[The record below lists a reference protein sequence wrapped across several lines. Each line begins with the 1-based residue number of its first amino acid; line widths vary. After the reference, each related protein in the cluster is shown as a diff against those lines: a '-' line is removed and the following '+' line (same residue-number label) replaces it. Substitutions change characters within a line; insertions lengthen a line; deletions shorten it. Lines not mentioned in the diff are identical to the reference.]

1 MDILLK
7 PDSLCLA
14 GALNRFLI
22 STTGD
27 ISFVLK
33 YAETDAV
40 VVQHTYTPNKQG
52 RVEINLESIV
62 TSLLTFKIQDVS
74 EPYRQTSIVRKF
86 TATFSEVSTSSTESW
101 SFTVLRAGIDRFADS
116 AANWLKANFLTWQ
129 PTVKP
134 VTYYTPEFLTYY
146 AQADSVC
153 KCRAYVEKNGIYE
166 ETLLTMGLLS
176 AGYAWT
182 IPVQYAIIAGKTN
195 DLPSYYDIWV
205 ENTNGERLTYIQR
218 YYASDVR
225 SEQEQWV
232 LFENSL
238 GGIDTFRAYGDSE
251 NTAKH
256 THNIA
261 EIENDSEEYRVDTTR
276 EFKKNTGHL
285 TDGERRWLLDFFPS
299 LGKFLY
305 AGTSIRRIVVTES
318 DVNWQ
323 AKELPSSYTFTYKYA
338 DARPYLN
345 LPRADMPANVLDIKI
360 PDVGSFTVAPR
371 LVELDRLPLSGG
383 ALFPVQSPYS
393 DKWSVTTAAAIIDW
407 LSHEITAS
415 YSGNGSFGHTHDN
428 MSLLSALTR
437 LGKYLLI
444 DAQKIWAEYADEAN
458 VAKKLSNDSPVYDQ
472 FLRKDVDDTASG
484 IIKFLRGLVARAKS
498 FFAGIKNTGDIE
510 NDGNITNTGD
520 ITTKNLTVT
529 GKATFFELE
538 ILKAKAAG
546 GTTINSPGTFHA
558 DLVEDTDAGYVLYQR
573 ADQDGKTLMQMVEEG
588 DQLFCCDFNVG
599 TGLYTNAGN
608 RYYWRRVTAAPTEYV
623 TKSING
629 EEVRYLTVTISKT
642 DRDLSSDDAPQIG
655 DDLMVLGSRTNPD
668 RQSAIM
674 TSAYRSFDVGLTAP
688 YTAQYIGINDYD
700 LASHRRNYQA
710 ANGNK
715 FVGRME
721 IVSNGSEA
729 VSRPVPCERGAW
741 TPGMECGYY
750 DRVSYTEVDGTTS
763 LYLCLVVPGTTTTE
777 EPGKSDNWQKQVS
790 GTSSKSTYTY
800 IRYSN
805 DGGQTFTAA
814 KPWTETGDY
823 GNGRNIV
830 YDAGGDYTFIRLPN
844 GAQNQWSSWKTIHH
858 EGITDAETSL
868 TFSGKVKFEGCEY
881 PTGSRFIVRF
891 MNQNEWSNKVFMVQ
905 PVSEDGVYDLT
916 STITNLPAATADN
929 KIQLRVDYVN
939 GGKATFYDLKVELGD
954 KATPWAPAPEDTTF
968 GTIEGAYMGVAVSD
982 KPYPPMN
989 VEDYTWSKTKGEP
1002 GESVAIDSSKSSVTY
1017 QVSGSGIVVPTGTW
1031 GTSVPAVDPG
1041 NFLWTKIVTAYT
1053 DGKSTTAYNVS
1064 RQGEDGA
1071 SVQIQ
1076 SAATAYAVTAD
1087 AGQPADSAFSPDLQ
1101 ELNKGDYLWTRSTIT
1116 FDDGSAPLV
1125 SYSVSRLGTDGENGV
1140 ITHFAYAT
1148 SADGIQGFSTTA
1160 FEGYTYIGVYTDPT
1174 EAQIAAGTM
1183 VPDPDTA
1190 SSYTW
1195 TPVKGEDATY
1205 YFIAA
1210 SQNVVHID
1218 KDGNADVNTISVY
1231 GAYQDNGVIRAIT
1244 DSSYTLHAYKDA
1256 ETGDPVRESSLV
1268 PSFNLGVDVSATKYI
1283 VVLRRNGRTVN
1294 KLTIHVIKD
1303 GTAGETAFSITTS
1316 PGTVIINQSTS
1327 KSGNAYPLLIDAAAE
1342 GSNTEILLHVFR
1354 GSEEIP
1360 VSKPAEGVV
1369 GFSINT
1375 ITPNHCTAVRTADN
1389 GTTYNDRVWIN
1400 SVGTYAENG
1409 SNKYYRNG
1417 YVDLEVLYGNSS
1429 IGKVRVPF
1437 ACNLNGEFKEV
1448 IDRDFSGR
1456 YASKTEFNNLSNN
1469 AITQSEMESAI
1480 EQKSDEILNTVQD
1493 VTDGINTQITTIR
1506 QTAQSISMKVGEVSE
1521 RRNMLTGTAFRRLEE
1536 ISWNNPSY
1544 PCMISTSVQYRGTNS
1559 VLIDCVAETNA
1570 DGSAKDKWQ
1579 GVIWRHIK
1587 VTPGK
1592 MYQWSFWYRTRTK
1605 DLTTEVKA
1613 FDANGKELN
1622 RPVSKNFLAGTN
1634 TDGTWHLFKVNFIP
1648 TDGTVTVDAMVYIIY
1663 SGKTYV
1669 ARPML
1674 EEADDYGGWTPSAQ
1688 DYDYT
1693 GGNLIAGSRLFD
1705 GDRMSNGAS
1714 TVTPNGFGE
1723 YSSLEINTSWEWK
1736 FGDIA
1741 KPNTEYIFS
1750 CYVNNYGD
1758 MTFRLTSGG
1767 SCVFAESSDGNV
1779 MDSART
1785 DGLVTISAHNKWTR
1799 IWVHFK
1805 TSANVPSGTRIAL
1818 RWVTSSNIHQIA
1830 APKLEYGATVT
1841 DWTESAD
1848 DKVSK
1853 AALLNT
1859 GIDIVN
1865 RKIKA
1870 IGDMFEWLN
1879 NQGEKKVF
1887 FDNNT
1892 GEYNFSGNVVAT
1904 TFSGSNGYFKVLP
1917 NGASWSTGLINY
1929 GNMYLVDGIDDT
1941 DILAIHANGIGGA
1954 PMISFY
1960 YNSTLDNNGNPQ
1972 YDRITTQS
1980 DGGRNMIIAG
1990 GASSVS
1996 YPMSSQSFGDTD
2008 GAGPFIA
2015 IGNSSSEINSNRPS
2029 NITNTLLNSHL
2040 LATPKVLTNRLEA
2053 KSIVSNMEI
2062 LKASKT
2068 VGNPG
2073 TIYVCKNTSQIT
2085 INLGSP
2091 SSHKG
2096 ELYIFVRAGNN
2107 ITFTGTNLS
2116 YWNGR
2121 TGNSI
2126 TSTTA
2131 HEIIFAICDGAI
2143 WHLQTINN

>member
-14 GALNRFLI
+14 GAMNRFLI

-285 TDGERRWLLDFFPS
+285 TDDERRWLLDFFPS
-299 LGKFLY
+299 LGKYLY

-484 IIKFLRGLVARAKS
+484 IITFLRGLVARAKS

-750 DRVSYTEVDGTTS
+750 DRVSHTTADGTS
-763 LYLCLVVPGTTTTE
+763 LWLCLVEPGHTTTDEPGT
-777 EPGKSDNWQKQVS
+777 SDAWRLQVA
-790 GTSSKSTYTY
+790 GTSGK
-800 IRYSN
+800 
-805 DGGQTFTAA
+805 DG
-814 KPWTETGDY
+814 
-823 GNGRNIV
+823 
-830 YDAGGDYTFIRLPN
+830 
-844 GAQNQWSSWKTIHH
+844 
-858 EGITDAETSL
+858 
-868 TFSGKVKFEGCEY
+868 
-881 PTGSRFIVRF
+881 
-891 MNQNEWSNKVFMVQ
+891 
-905 PVSEDGVYDLT
+905 
-916 STITNLPAATADN
+916 
-929 KIQLRVDYVN
+929 
-939 GGKATFYDLKVELGD
+939 
-954 KATPWAPAPEDTTF
+954 
-968 GTIEGAYMGVAVSD
+968 
-982 KPYPPMN
+982 
-989 VEDYTWSKTKGEP
+989 
-1002 GESVAIDSSKSSVTY
+1002 
-1017 QVSGSGIVVPTGTW
+1017 
-1031 GTSVPAVDPG
+1031 
-1041 NFLWTKIVTAYT
+1041 
-1053 DGKSTTAYNVS
+1053 
-1064 RQGEDGA
+1064 
-1071 SVQIQ
+1071 
-1076 SAATAYAVTAD
+1076 
-1087 AGQPADSAFSPDLQ
+1087 
-1101 ELNKGDYLWTRSTIT
+1101 
-1116 FDDGSAPLV
+1116 
-1125 SYSVSRLGTDGENGV
+1125 
-1140 ITHFAYAT
+1140 
-1148 SADGIQGFSTTA
+1148 
-1160 FEGYTYIGVYTDPT
+1160 
-1174 EAQIAAGTM
+1174 
-1183 VPDPDTA
+1183 
-1190 SSYTW
+1190 
-1195 TPVKGEDATY
+1195 TY

-1210 SQNVVHID
+1210 SQNIVHVD

-1342 GSNTEILLHVFR
+1342 GSNTEIVLHVFN

-1360 VSKPAEGVV
+1360 VSNPAVGIV

-1375 ITPNHCTAVRTADN
+1375 ITPNHCTVTRTAAS
-1389 GTTYNDRVWIN
+1389 GTTYNDRVWI
-1400 SVGTYAENG
+1400 SGVGTYAENG
-1409 SNKYYRNG
+1409 SNKYYRTG
-1417 YVDLEVLYGNSS
+1417 YVDLEVLYGNSI
-1429 IGKVRVPF
+1429 IGIVRAAF

-1480 EQKSDEILNTVQD
+1480 EQKSDEILSTVQD

-1579 GVIWRHIK
+1579 GVIWHHIK

-1669 ARPML
+1669 ARMML

-1767 SCVFAESSDGNV
+1767 SSVFAESSDGNV

>member
-1 MDILLK
+1 MGTNTLGRNITLPIYNADGTSFNELELTK
-7 PDSLCLA
+7 FTSDSVVMSLA
-14 GALNRFLI
+14 DKI
-22 STTGD
+22 TGD
-27 ISFVLK
+27 VYYKDNGLSVAMTEYVLYNGVKYVLVNPPTVVREGMASDNGELKGMTKYSFEFYHPMYQLSNLPFTDVAVTSSEEKYLSQNKNFSWVGYPSDFFAKLNKNLESTQWIVVKSTRYPSDKETMLSGVLSFNDNTIADALKMAYDTWGVAYVISQIKSGEQYYSDGKRFMVTFGLPTNEIYASDDDRNNNNPYIFEMGKGVGLK
-33 YAETDAV
+33 NNSRTPRKNKIVTRISGYGSEDNIPYGYPQIVWTGNQDWDYTINNDSTNPNSYPIYKGIVNGAYVKLIKHPFTRTHLMPSVYAETVNKKVNPNATGYDPTIEIKDYYDAIGDDYPNPINTLAPSYDIHEFNDIKPELGQVAITGVQPINNDKTIASDWDDSINDNGEYVQGYFQITLPILDFDIYACAAITQQMQINMRSGACIGCTFTVQVDWDDYRKNFYTQDGDFAPQGDQRDLTKYPNSTTTSVTLILQKDTQTFGTLMPNIYQKPKSGDEFV
-40 VVQHTYTPNKQG
+40 VLGISMPLSYITNAETRLDNAMMSYMLENNIYYFDYPLKFDEHFLATHTHILEQIHPN
-52 RVEINLESIV
+52 SIV
-62 TSLLTFKIQDVS
+62 HFKYGNETLELFVKQLTIKYGQSVLPQYDITLADNV
-74 EPYRQTSIVRKF
+74 
-86 TATFSEVSTSSTESW
+86 EV
-101 SFTVLRAGIDRFADS
+101 VLNQIG
-116 AANWLKANFLTWQ
+116 Q
-129 PTVKP
+129 V
-134 VTYYTPEFLTYY
+134 
-146 AQADSVC
+146 ADSV
-153 KCRAYVEKNGIYE
+153 EH
-166 ETLLTMGLLS
+166 LS
-176 AGYAWT
+176 SLISILRQGYNQN
-182 IPVQYAIIAGKTN
+182 V
-195 DLPSYYDIWV
+195 
-205 ENTNGERLTYIQR
+205 
-218 YYASDVR
+218 
-225 SEQEQWV
+225 
-232 LFENSL
+232 
-238 GGIDTFRAYGDSE
+238 
-251 NTAKH
+251 
-256 THNIA
+256 
-261 EIENDSEEYRVDTTR
+261 
-276 EFKKNTGHL
+276 
-285 TDGERRWLLDFFPS
+285 
-299 LGKFLY
+299 FL
-305 AGTSIRRIVVTES
+305 
-318 DVNWQ
+318 
-323 AKELPSSYTFTYKYA
+323 EL
-338 DARPYLN
+338 AR
-345 LPRADMPANVLDIKI
+345 
-360 PDVGSFTVAPR
+360 
-371 LVELDRLPLSGG
+371 
-383 ALFPVQSPYS
+383 
-393 DKWSVTTAAAIIDW
+393 
-407 LSHEITAS
+407 
-415 YSGNGSFGHTHDN
+415 
-428 MSLLSALTR
+428 
-437 LGKYLLI
+437 
-444 DAQKIWAEYADEAN
+444 
-458 VAKKLSNDSPVYDQ
+458 KLSKTGN
-472 FLRKDVDDTASG
+472 DTARG
-484 IIKFLRGLVARAKS
+484 VITFLQGLVAKAKS
-498 FFAGIKNTGDIE
+498 IFVGIKNTGDIE
-510 NDGNITNTGD
+510 NEGNITNTGD
-520 ITTKNLTVT
+520 IRTKNLTVT

-573 ADQDGKTLMQMVEEG
+573 AEQDDKTLMQMVEEG

-599 TGLYTNAGN
+599 TGLYMDAGN

-623 TKSING
+623 TKNIDG
-629 EEVRYLTVTISKT
+629 EEVRCLTVTISKT
-642 DRDLSSDDAPQIG
+642 DRDLSSDDAPQVG

-729 VSRPVPCERGAW
+729 VSAPVPCDLGPW
-741 TPGMECGYY
+741 MPGMECGYY
-750 DRVSYTEVDGTTS
+750 DRVSYTDANGNTS
-763 LYLCLVVPGTTTTE
+763 LWLCLVEPGHTTTDAPGT
-777 EPGKSDNWQKQVS
+777 SDAWRLQVA
-790 GTSSKSTYTY
+790 GTSGK
-800 IRYSN
+800 
-805 DGGQTFTAA
+805 DG
-814 KPWTETGDY
+814 
-823 GNGRNIV
+823 
-830 YDAGGDYTFIRLPN
+830 
-844 GAQNQWSSWKTIHH
+844 
-858 EGITDAETSL
+858 
-868 TFSGKVKFEGCEY
+868 
-881 PTGSRFIVRF
+881 
-891 MNQNEWSNKVFMVQ
+891 
-905 PVSEDGVYDLT
+905 
-916 STITNLPAATADN
+916 
-929 KIQLRVDYVN
+929 
-939 GGKATFYDLKVELGD
+939 
-954 KATPWAPAPEDTTF
+954 
-968 GTIEGAYMGVAVSD
+968 
-982 KPYPPMN
+982 
-989 VEDYTWSKTKGEP
+989 
-1002 GESVAIDSSKSSVTY
+1002 
-1017 QVSGSGIVVPTGTW
+1017 
-1031 GTSVPAVDPG
+1031 
-1041 NFLWTKIVTAYT
+1041 
-1053 DGKSTTAYNVS
+1053 
-1064 RQGEDGA
+1064 
-1071 SVQIQ
+1071 
-1076 SAATAYAVTAD
+1076 
-1087 AGQPADSAFSPDLQ
+1087 
-1101 ELNKGDYLWTRSTIT
+1101 
-1116 FDDGSAPLV
+1116 
-1125 SYSVSRLGTDGENGV
+1125 
-1140 ITHFAYAT
+1140 
-1148 SADGIQGFSTTA
+1148 
-1160 FEGYTYIGVYTDPT
+1160 
-1174 EAQIAAGTM
+1174 
-1183 VPDPDTA
+1183 
-1190 SSYTW
+1190 
-1195 TPVKGEDATY
+1195 TY
-1205 YFIAA
+1205 YFIYA
-1210 SQNVVHID
+1210 SHNVVRID
-1218 KDGNADVNTISVY
+1218 KDGNADTSTVDVY
-1231 GAYQDNGVIRAIT
+1231 GAWQDGDSIRAISG
-1244 DSSYTLHAYKDA
+1244 DGYTLYIYKDT
-1256 ETGDPVRESSLV
+1256 ETVVPIISS
-1268 PSFNLGVDVSATKYI
+1268 GVSYRLSVDATANKYI
-1283 VVLRRNGRTVN
+1283 IVLKKNGSTVS
-1294 KLTIHVIKD
+1294 KLTIPVIRD
-1303 GTAGETAFSITTS
+1303 GDSSFSITAS

-1327 KSGNAYPLLIDAAAE
+1327 KSGGGYPLQIDDAAE

-1360 VSKPAEGVV
+1360 VAKPAEGVV

-1409 SNKYYRNG
+1409 SNKYYRTG
-1417 YVDLEVLYGNSS
+1417 YVDLEVLYGNSI
-1429 IGKVRVPF
+1429 IGIVRAAF

-1480 EQKSDEILNTVQD
+1480 EQKSEEILSTVQD

-1536 ISWNNPSY
+1536 ILWNNNSY

-1559 VLIDCVAETNA
+1559 VLIDCAAETNA

-1579 GVIWRHIK
+1579 GVTWNHIK

-1622 RPVSKNFLAGTN
+1622 RPVSINSLAGTN

-1648 TDGTVTVDAMVYIIY
+1648 TDGTVTVNAMVYIIY
-1663 SGKTYV
+1663 SGKAYV

-1904 TFSGSNGYFKVLP
+1904 TFSGGNGYFKVLP

-1960 YNSTLDNNGNPQ
+1960 YNSTLDNKGNPQ

-2062 LKASKT
+2062 LNASKT